1 LPIVQQGGIEIALN
15 FQVTSEGAKNMDS
28 GMTQTCLQ
36 EAIRGKIA
44 DPQALPV
51 ASARVVLSGSQLG
64 QKIAT
69 RTGSEGYFMFN
80 RIPPGVYTLE
90 VACAGFGK
98 LVQQGIEVQ
107 EHAITG
113 LDLKMDFQEDSRS
126 LKLRALAL
134 EYIHDEP
141 KKAQGLEAPPA
152 AMRLREALA
161 WLRLDR
167 ALFNP
172 PAAARV
178 GRSLDLEF
186 GVYQNLKE
194 TILRRLRESRGNGFD
209 GADLGLALTAD
220 LQAAGCRILPK
231 TLPRREVSAARYLEW
246 RWELMPCAFGQG
258 LLRLDLRVSM
268 DYKNVRLE
276 ERTLLLLDREIV
288 IRKNPWLAW
297 RRRLRDAL
305 GMEAQAGYPDR

>member
-1 LPIVQQGGIEIALN
+1 MRQA
-15 FQVTSEGAKNMDS
+15 
-28 GMTQTCLQ
+28 CLQ
-36 EAIRGKIA
+36 EAIRGKIG

-51 ASARVVLSGSQLG
+51 ASARVVLSGSKLG

-98 LVQQGIEVQ
+98 LVQRGIAVQ

-113 LDLKMDFQEDSRS
+113 LDLRMDFQEDSRS
-126 LKLRALAL
+126 LKLRTLSL
-134 EYIHDEP
+134 EYIIDEP
-141 KKAQGLEAPPA
+141 EKIKGLEPPQTA
-152 AMRLREALA
+152 SQLREALA
-161 WLRLDR
+161 GLRLDR

-172 PAAARV
+172 PTAAKV
-178 GRSLDLEF
+178 GRSFSIEF

-194 TILRRLRESRGNGFD
+194 AILRRLRENAIGIVDSSQVVV
-209 GADLGLALTAD
+209 ALTAD
-220 LQAAGCRILPK
+220 LQAAGCRV
-231 TLPRREVSAARYLEW
+231 LPRSLPRLEVSSARYLEW
-246 RWELMPCAFGQG
+246 RWELMPRAFGLG

-268 DYKNVRLE
+268 DFKGERLE

-288 IRKNPWLAW
+288 IRKNPWQSL
-297 RRRLRDAL
+297 RRQLQNAF
-305 GMEAQAGYPDR
+305 GMEDQAGHPDR

>member
-1 LPIVQQGGIEIALN
+1 
-15 FQVTSEGAKNMDS
+15 MDS
-28 GMTQTCLQ
+28 GMMQSCLQ
-36 EAIRGKIA
+36 EAIRGKIG

-51 ASARVVLSGSQLG
+51 ASARVVLSGSKLG

-98 LVQQGIEVQ
+98 LVQRGIAVQ

-126 LKLRALAL
+126 LKLRTLSL
-134 EYIHDEP
+134 EYIIDEP
-141 KKAQGLEAPPA
+141 EKIKGSEAMQTAPQ
-152 AMRLREALA
+152 LREALA
-161 WLRLDR
+161 GLRLDR

-172 PAAARV
+172 PAAAKV
-178 GRSLDLEF
+178 GRPLSLEF

-194 TILRRLRESRGNGFD
+194 SILRRLREGNNSGFA
-209 GADLGLALTAD
+209 GEDLVLALTAD
-220 LQAAGCRILPK
+220 LQAAGCRVLPK
-231 TLPRREVSAARYLEW
+231 TLPRLEVSGARYLEW
-246 RWELMPCAFGQG
+246 RWELMPRAFGQG

-268 DYKNVRLE
+268 DYKGTRLE

-288 IRKNPWLAW
+288 IRNNPWQTW
-297 RRRLRDAL
+297 RRRLRNAL
-305 GMEAQAGYPDR
+305 GMEDHAGHPDR

>member
-1 LPIVQQGGIEIALN
+1 
-15 FQVTSEGAKNMDS
+15 MDS
-28 GMTQTCLQ
+28 GMMQSCLQ
-36 EAIRGKIA
+36 EAIRGKIG

-51 ASARVVLSGSQLG
+51 ASARVVLSGSKLG

-98 LVQQGIEVQ
+98 LVQRGIAVQ

-126 LKLRALAL
+126 LKLRTLSL
-134 EYIHDEP
+134 EYIIDEP
-141 KKAQGLEAPPA
+141 EKIKGSEPPQTA
-152 AMRLREALA
+152 RQLREALA
-161 WLRLDR
+161 GLRLDR

-172 PAAARV
+172 PTTAKV
-178 GRSLDLEF
+178 GRSLSLEF

-194 TILRRLRESRGNGFD
+194 AILRRLREGNNSGFA
-209 GADLGLALTAD
+209 GEDLVLALTAD
-220 LQAAGCRILPK
+220 LQAAGCRVLPR
-231 TLPRREVSAARYLEW
+231 TLPRLEVSGARYLEW
-246 RWELMPCAFGQG
+246 RWELMPRAFGQG

-268 DYKNVRLE
+268 DYKGARLE
-276 ERTLLLLDREIV
+276 ERTLLLLDRGIV
-288 IRKNPWLAW
+288 IRKNPWQSW
-297 RRRLRDAL
+297 RRRLRTTL
-305 GMEAQAGYPDR
+305 GMEDHAGHPDR

>member
-1 LPIVQQGGIEIALN
+1 MAP
-15 FQVTSEGAKNMDS
+15 

-36 EAIRGKIA
+36 EAIRGKIG

-51 ASARVVLSGSQLG
+51 ASARVVLSGSKLG

-98 LVQQGIEVQ
+98 LVQRGIAVQ

-126 LKLRALAL
+126 LKLRTLSL
-134 EYIHDEP
+134 EYIVDEP
-141 KKAQGLEAPPA
+141 EKKDGVEPPQTA
-152 AMRLREALA
+152 SQLREALA
-161 WLRLDR
+161 GLRLDR

-172 PAAARV
+172 PTAAKV
-178 GRSLDLEF
+178 GRSLLVEF

-194 TILRRLRESRGNGFD
+194 AILRRLREGNCGGFA
-209 GADLGLALTAD
+209 GRDLAVALTAD
-220 LQAAGCRILPK
+220 LQAAGCRVLPR
-231 TLPRREVSAARYLEW
+231 TLPRLEVSGARYLEW
-246 RWELMPCAFGQG
+246 RWELLPTAFGQG
-258 LLRLDLRVSM
+258 LLRLDLRVSV
-268 DYKNVRLE
+268 DFNGIRVE

-288 IRKNPWLAW
+288 IRKNPWLSL
-297 RRRLRDAL
+297 RRGLRNVL
-305 GMEAQAGYPDR
+305 GKEDPVGHPDC